1 MPRRIGNLQTW
12 RGAVIAILLSVAA
25 GGALGATGRYLVGHW
40 ATISFGTG
48 FPWGTLIVNVVGSV
62 LIAILA
68 FAMIERGDSGPL
80 MRAFAITG
88 VLGGFTTFSAFS
100 LDALS
105 LLERCVQRR
114 LYVGR
119 IGVGGD
125 RDQPVTSAA
134 PFEDRLRR
142 LRGR

>member
-1 MPRRIGNLQTW
+1 M
-12 RGAVIAILLSVAA
+12 IAILLSVAF

-40 ATISFGTG
+40 ATISFGAG

-105 LLERCVQRR
+105 LLERGDAG
-114 LYVGR
+114 LAAAYVLASVLLS
-119 IGVGGD
+119 VGGCMLGFVIV
-125 RDQPVTSAA
+125 RAVV
-134 PFEDRLRR
+134 
-142 LRGR
+142 

>member
-105 LLERCVQRR
+105 LLERGDAG
-114 LYVGR
+114 LAAAYVLASVLLS
-119 IGVGGD
+119 VGGCMLGFVIV
-125 RDQPVTSAA
+125 RAVV
-134 PFEDRLRR
+134 
-142 LRGR
+142 